1 MVKHENVIY
10 LANVYI
16 LFCVIVL
23 GSVCFIIPNEE
34 TNKNIFMFR

>member
-1 MVKHENVIY
+1 MLKHENVII

-23 GSVCFIIPNEE
+23 RAVCFIILNEE
-34 TNKNIFMFR
+34 TIKKYIYIS